1 MSKVN
6 SIKYNF
12 TLNLVNTVVGLLF
25 PIVTFPYVSR
35 IIMADG
41 IGKIQFLQS
50 IINCIVLFSALGIP
64 LYAVREI
71 AKVRDNIEQRSK
83 LAIEILLLHTFLSI
97 LGYIAVYIIALTVEN
112 VKSDASL
119 FLLLSVNI
127 FLSAIGV
134 AWFYQAMEDFK
145 YITIRSLV
153 VKLLSLIALFTLV
166 HSKDDLFIYAG
177 ITVMAEVGS
186 NVLNFFRLR
195 QFVTIQAIT
204 CKELNIWRHLR
215 PTLKIFLLNIIV
227 CIYVNMDSIMLGLLS
242 SQVAVGYYTAATR
255 LTKALLGIISSLG
268 AVLLPRFT
276 NLISMGKYDE
286 FAQIANRASHF
297 VVTLSL
303 PISIGLIFTASP
315 LIHLFCGNDFEASIL
330 TLQIVSPIIICIG
343 LSGLLGMQILY
354 PQGKENIVILS
365 TLMGAI
371 LNFTLNYLLI
381 PKYAQYGAA
390 IATFVAE
397 FFVLITMFV
406 LGRVF
411 IPLTLL
417 NKNNGMVLLSTF
429 ILALFLYIFSTLNL
443 PNYLL
448 LLSEIVL
455 SIFVYGWM
463 LYFCKNEFM
472 LQLLG
477 IMKRQNKKI

>member
-1 MSKVN
+1 MLH
-6 SIKYNF
+6 YCQ
-12 TLNLVNTVVGLLF
+12 
-25 PIVTFPYVSR
+25 
-35 IIMADG
+35 A
-41 IGKIQFLQS
+41 LQ
-50 IINCIVLFSALGIP
+50 
-64 LYAVREI
+64 
-71 AKVRDNIEQRSK
+71 
-83 LAIEILLLHTFLSI
+83 
-97 LGYIAVYIIALTVEN
+97 
-112 VKSDASL
+112 
-119 FLLLSVNI
+119 
-127 FLSAIGV
+127 
-134 AWFYQAMEDFK
+134 
-145 YITIRSLV
+145 
-153 VKLLSLIALFTLV
+153 
-166 HSKDDLFIYAG
+166 
-177 ITVMAEVGS
+177 
-186 NVLNFFRLR
+186 
-195 QFVTIQAIT
+195 
-204 CKELNIWRHLR
+204 
-215 PTLKIFLLNIIV
+215 
-227 CIYVNMDSIMLGLLS
+227 
-242 SQVAVGYYTAATR
+242 
-255 LTKALLGIISSLG
+255 
-268 AVLLPRFT
+268 
-276 NLISMGKYDE
+276 